1 MLAPTR
7 MLSEALER
15 ESCLY
20 WRGRPVSVVR
30 CSDAGGEVDGTRVDA
45 MDMLSSAWERDDIVV
60 VGDRIAVLRDTR
72 SRNFFLLLTTVRAS
86 SHILH

>member
-20 WRGRPVSVVR
+20 WRGRPVRVARGSGPEV
-30 CSDAGGEVDGTRVDA
+30 DVDGTRVEA
-45 MDMLSSAWERDDIVV
+45 MDMLSSSWECDDIVV
-60 VGDRIAVLRDTR
+60 VGDRIVVLRDT
-72 SRNFFLLLTTVRAS
+72 
-86 SHILH
+86 

>member
-1 MLAPTR
+1 VLAPTR

-30 CSDAGGEVDGTRVDA
+30 CSDAGGAVDGMRVEA
-45 MDMLSSAWERDDIVV
+45 MDMLSSAWECDAIVV
-60 VGDRIAVLRDTR
+60 VGDGIVMLRVT
-72 SRNFFLLLTTVRAS
+72 
-86 SHILH
+86 